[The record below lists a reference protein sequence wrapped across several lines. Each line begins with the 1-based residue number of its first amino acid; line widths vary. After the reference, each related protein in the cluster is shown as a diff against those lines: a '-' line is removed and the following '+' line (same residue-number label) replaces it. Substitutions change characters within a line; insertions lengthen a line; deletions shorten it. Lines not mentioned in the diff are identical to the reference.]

1 MVPSTLLMPDL
12 HSFIQ
17 AAGDAGTAAI
27 IFAETG
33 LFIGFFLP
41 GDTLLFTAG
50 ILASQ
55 GILNITTLVIY
66 VTIAAIAGDSV
77 GYWTGAK
84 AGPLI
89 FTRPDSF
96 WFSAERVKDAERFFE
111 KYGPISI
118 VLARFVPI
126 VRTFVPVV
134 AGVARMRY
142 RTFFAFNVVG
152 GILWTSLIPLAGY
165 YAGNM
170 IPNIDRYILPLV
182 GVVAVASVAP
192 IVVEAIRRHVRSR

>member
-118 VLARFVPI
+118 VLARFVPV